1 MFILKNLNEYETVK
15 LNFGSKYNN
24 KGDLDILNK
33 ITINKNTKL
42 YIGYLIDISYKSIY
56 LSLIEEV
63 TINWYELPTCYIFK
77 DKYNNIKF
85 NITFNLEH
93 EYTKTFFKLINK
105 INKDISTLIDN
116 NIKDSLNQLN
126 CFYKIDKY
134 EKDGKKY
141 LYLNYLKIKQNF
153 NDLNKLRSKI
163 YLKEK
168 VDGIIQNKL
177 LNNLD
182 QLIGK
187 TYHILPTIHLSSIYI
202 KHLNDLNDVNY
213 DLFIENCYLYEK
225 KNNSTDL
232 NNFYDNLL
240 KYQINENTY

>member
-1 MFILKNLNEYETVK
+1 MFIVKDLNEYETVNLK
-15 LNFGSKYNN
+15 FGSKYDN
-24 KGDLDILNK
+24 KGNLNVLNQ
-33 ITINKNTKL
+33 ITVNKNTKL
-42 YIGYLIDISYKSIY
+42 YIGYLIDISCKSIY
-56 LSLIEEV
+56 LSLTEGS
-63 TINWYELPTCYIFK
+63 INWYELPSCYIFK

-116 NIKDSLNQLN
+116 NIKDNLNQLN

-134 EKDGKKY
+134 EKDDKKY
-141 LYLNYLKIKQNF
+141 LYLNYLKIKQKF
-153 NDLNKLRSKI
+153 NDPNKLRSKI

-168 VDGIIQNKL
+168 VDGSIKNKL

-187 TYHILPTIHLSSIYI
+187 TYYILPTIHLSSLYI
-202 KHLNDLNDVNY
+202 KHLNDLNDINY

-225 KNNSTDL
+225 KNNLTDPNNL
-232 NNFYDNLL
+232 NDNLL
-240 KYQINENTY
+240 KYQINEDTY

>member
-1 MFILKNLNEYETVK
+1 MFILKDLNKYEYNNLK
-15 LNFGSKYNN
+15 FGSKYNN
-24 KGDLDILNK
+24 KGDLDILDR
-33 ITINKNTKL
+33 IIINKNTKL

-56 LSLIEEV
+56 LSLMEEV
-63 TINWYELPTCYIFK
+63 PINWYELPSCYIFK

-93 EYTKTFFKLINK
+93 EYTKIFFKLINK

-116 NIKDSLNQLN
+116 NIKDNLNQLN

-134 EKDGKKY
+134 EDKKY

-153 NDLNKLRSKI
+153 NDPNKLRSKI

-168 VDGIIQNKL
+168 VDDIIQNKL
-177 LNNLD
+177 LNNLE

-202 KHLNDLNDVNY
+202 KHLNDLNDINY

-225 KNNSTDL
+225 KDNL
-232 NNFYDNLL
+232 NNLNNLNDNLL
-240 KYQINENTY
+240 KYKINEDTY